1 MKRMLDVM
9 WPNIEAKFKF
19 KIGFQ
24 DTTAD
29 DGYTRGEHLNDVIV
43 ILRTKYR
50 NYRRAIVEK
59 LAKNV
64 SESCI

>member
-9 WPNIEAKFKF
+9 WPNIED
-19 KIGFQ
+19 KIKWIPC
-24 DTTAD
+24 TTD

>member
-9 WPNIEAKFKF
+9 WPNIEAKFKW
-19 KIGFQ
+19 IPC
-24 DTTAD
+24 TAD